1 MKMNINNLNWIT
13 VLLLVLN
20 WTGVTDLS
28 YWWVFMPS
36 IVWLGIFLLVLG
48 MALTIIVANG
58 ISIAEFNKLM
68 EDKKKNK

>member
-1 MKMNINNLNWIT
+1 MNINNLNWIT

-36 IVWLGIFLLVLG
+36 IVWLGIFLLVLA
-48 MALTIIVANG
+48 MALTIMVANG

-68 EDKKKNK
+68 EKDKKNK

>member
-1 MKMNINNLNWIT
+1 MNINNLNWIT

-28 YWWVFMPS
+28 YWIVFMPS
-36 IVWLGIFLLVLG
+36 IVWLGIFLLVLA

-68 EDKKKNK
+68 EKDKKNK

>member
-1 MKMNINNLNWIT
+1 MNINNLNWIT

>member
-1 MKMNINNLNWIT
+1 MNINNLNWIT

-20 WTGVTDLS
+20 WTSITNLS

-48 MALTIIVANG
+48 MALTIMVANG
-58 ISIAEFNKLM
+58 MSTAEFNKLI
-68 EDKKKNK
+68 EKDKKNK